1 MGNIVYLSVL
11 ILLAV
16 GWACTYLYMLIKL
29 NDTYETDEK
38 YDEEYTIY
46 TDTEER
52 SFFVSSIDYDEV
64 YGNYHIKYCY
74 TSDDEFVRLSKYEA
88 LALVMALNCYREIE
102 EEIFKL
108 KKL

>member
-1 MGNIVYLSVL
+1 MENIVYLSVL

-16 GWACTYLYMLIKL
+16 GWAYTYLYMLIQL
-29 NDTYETDEK
+29 HGFDEG

-52 SFFVSSIDYDEV
+52 SFFVSSIDYDEM
-64 YGNYHIKYCY
+64 YGNYHINYWY
-74 TSDDEFVRLSKYEA
+74 TSDDELLRLPKYEA
-88 LALVMALNCYREIE
+88 LALVMALNCYQENE

-108 KKL
+108 KKM

>member
-1 MGNIVYLSVL
+1 MESIVYLLVVFLLGAIWIYTYTQMIIVL
-11 ILLAV
+11 ER
-16 GWACTYLYMLIKL
+16 TS
-29 NDTYETDEK
+29 ES

-46 TDTEER
+46 TGTEER